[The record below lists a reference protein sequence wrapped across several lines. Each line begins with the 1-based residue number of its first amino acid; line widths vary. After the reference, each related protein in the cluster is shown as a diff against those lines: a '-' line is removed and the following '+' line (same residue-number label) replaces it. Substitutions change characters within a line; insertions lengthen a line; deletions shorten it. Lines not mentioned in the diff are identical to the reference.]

1 MLTSKPVRL
10 AVAPTKD
17 PSARKSRPSDSG
29 GIATASS
36 GAARSTGAGKVL
48 LLGPRPSRVGAV
60 VRIGV
65 ALHGRLDLGDRLRG
79 AFAPDIGDQT
89 WRAAEPEGVG

>member
-17 PSARKSRPSDSG
+17 PSARKSRPSASG

-36 GAARSTGAGKVL
+36 GAARSTVAVKVL
-48 LLGPRPSRVGAV
+48 LLGPGHTR
-60 VRIGV
+60 
-65 ALHGRLDLGDRLRG
+65 
-79 AFAPDIGDQT
+79 
-89 WRAAEPEGVG
+89 